1 MEQLALFAVETPA
14 SCVSFAPFRL
24 IAGGEVL
31 HVGPVER
38 IGKHDW
44 CYLIYHDEIWDRPTG
59 LYAWRRPSEFPPGDD
74 EWRRDRDWPTYDSN
88 HYSHGCPLSL
98 RVLWQREA
106 AARLAFGVDDG
117 SIGT

>member
-14 SCVSFAPFRL
+14 SSVSFAPFRL

-74 EWRRDRDWPTYDSN
+74 EWHLAMTKLGWAEAMRAA
-88 HYSHGCPLSL
+88 L
-98 RVLWQREA
+98 RLPPA
-106 AARLAFGVDDG
+106 
-117 SIGT
+117 S